1 MLCADYV
8 INLGFQLLYSAIQPV
23 NWENLAGWQC
33 SDAVSGVGGRKCILI
48 CVGDAA
54 TRRRRAGHGGDSVF
68 GGAETY
74 GAERDAAA
82 PEAFPLAINAIRRR

>member
-1 MLCADYV
+1 MVCADYV
-8 INLGFQLLYSAIQPV
+8 INLEIRLLYSAIQLGNTADLPV
-23 NWENLAGWQC
+23 RRRSG
-33 SDAVSGVGGRKCILI
+33 AVSVAGGRKCILI